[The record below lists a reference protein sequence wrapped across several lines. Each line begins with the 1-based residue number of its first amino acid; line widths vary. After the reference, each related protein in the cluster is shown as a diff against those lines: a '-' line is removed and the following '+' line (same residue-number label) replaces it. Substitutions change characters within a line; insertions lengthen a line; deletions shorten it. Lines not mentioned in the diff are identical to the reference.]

1 MQQSMMLHNAEY
13 SAIDNTN
20 GFEKTECDC
29 KKLKN
34 IAPNVPQVCLV
45 PDLEL
50 QTLKI

>member
-20 GFEKTECDC
+20 GFEKTECDG

-34 IAPNVPQVCLV
+34 IAPNV
-45 PDLEL
+45 L
-50 QTLKI
+50 QIGTVI